1 MTLTLY
7 HYLVLAALLFCV
19 GLYGIITSRNAVRVL
34 MSIEIALAGV
44 GINFV
49 AFSNYVTPATLQ
61 GQIFTLFIMTI
72 SAAEAGVGLAIIFN
86 IYKNLKTVDMDK
98 FDSMKW

>member
-7 HYLVLAALLFCV
+7 HYLILAALLFCT

-49 AFSNYVTPATLQ
+49 AFSNYVTPTTLQ

-86 IYKNLKTVDMDK
+86 LYRNLKTVDMDK